1 MFFDCFILD
10 WFYFGAVFFG
20 GGLIESK
27 GNFYKAVENK
37 ILPPPIEEEQ
47 ILPEEKPLYAEG
59 AFVDYIEQVENPN
72 LKYGMIHKSAEGGND
87 TIAFGHKLTDKE
99 IKNNKVYGY
108 NLNELTAKN
117 AKHILLLDLQK
128 ADEQLQAD
136 YGEKY
141 NKLDKKRK
149 QMLIDFQYNMGSE
162 GVKQFKNFK
171 EGLFSNDI
179 DKMKEEYER
188 GFTNKE
194 GEFKKL
200 TNRNKEFFN
209 YFFVDK

>member
-1 MFFDCFILD
+1 
-10 WFYFGAVFFG
+10 
-20 GGLIESK
+20 
-27 GNFYKAVENK
+27 
-37 ILPPPIEEEQ
+37 
-47 ILPEEKPLYAEG
+47 
-59 AFVDYIEQVENPN
+59 
-72 LKYGMIHKSAEGGND
+72 MIHKSAEGGND

-162 GVKQFKNFK
+162 RVKQFKNFK